1 MTTDQVVG
9 EFVGDAV
16 RDVAVFLLLAAL
28 RRRLVIKVKQVV
40 RDGVDRVARLLKVH
54 TDRTN

>member
-40 RDGVDRVARLLKVH
+40 RDGVDRVARLL
-54 TDRTN
+54 